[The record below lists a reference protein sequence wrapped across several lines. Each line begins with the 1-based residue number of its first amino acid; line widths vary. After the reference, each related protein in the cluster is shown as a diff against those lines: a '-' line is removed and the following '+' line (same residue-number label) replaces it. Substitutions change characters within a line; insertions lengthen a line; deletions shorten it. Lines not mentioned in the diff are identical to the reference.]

1 MTRRGHHLQD
11 ERLFDCYLADRH
23 GDAPDPPTA
32 EHLSDC
38 DACAARYA
46 DLARVM
52 DTLRNEGQAE
62 ADAIWEIYSSA
73 WSKNWGFAPL
83 TQNEFRVLAKDM
95 KAIIVPELALIGEV
109 DGKPVGFALAL
120 SIGLPHSA
128 GKSCRSNA
136 SAPSTRGSHIS
147 MATSTRY

>member
-1 MTRRGHHLQD
+1 MMTYNPPYYSKLLDSAGFRKVKDLLAYITTAPATAGHKAM
-11 ERLFDCYLADRH
+11 RVADRAMRSS
-23 GDAPDPPTA
+23 GVTIRPVNMKNF
-32 EHLSDC
+32 E
-38 DACAARYA
+38 
-46 DLARVM
+46 
-52 DTLRNEGQAE
+52 AE

-120 SIGLPHSA
+120 PDINQALKPAGGNLFPLGLI
-128 GKSCRSNA
+128 K
-136 SAPSTRGSHIS
+136 
-147 MATSTRY
+147 